1 MDLTCPA
8 PAAASEIAP
17 VSLRL
22 FVPDFA
28 MLISIVTLL
37 VCLVLLDGTRQLF
50 RDSDA
55 GWHIR
60 NGEHILSSGSL
71 PRTDSWSLTKSG
83 QPWFAWEWGA
93 DVLSGAA
100 HQAGGPAWVAGLYGI
115 LIALATWLWFN
126 LQWTIG
132 TQFLLAAA
140 ASFLLLGT
148 GNVHWLARPHVF
160 GWVMLLTSLLL
171 IERGV
176 RSLAAVAAVA
186 VVWANVHAS
195 FFLLPVVLFIYAGDR
210 FVRSLV
216 WTGFDRRH
224 DWRDARWFCA
234 AAGIALLATL
244 ANPYG
249 WAVHQHVFE
258 YLRNTELLDRV
269 AEFQSFNFRVSGA
282 WPITAALLISGFGAV
297 LALGQRKLAHF
308 SICALFV
315 FMGLQSARVLPIVGL
330 AALPL
335 ACGAISCALREWT
348 ALQPNVRRTLDSV
361 LRYGD
366 NLRVIDRRFSGIAL
380 AIPLTAATFAL
391 LSLPAVAARAGF
403 PPDIFP
409 VVAADR
415 IGQLPA
421 AARILAPDSFGGYL
435 IYRFDGARKVWF
447 DGRSDFYGAVF
458 MKEYIDTIDVR
469 PGALER
475 IAHAGFSH
483 ALLPPRY
490 SLIPALERQG
500 WKRVYSDSTA
510 VLLQAP
516 SVKD

>member
-8 PAAASEIAP
+8 PATATEVAP
-17 VSLRL
+17 ISLRL

-28 MLISIVTLL
+28 MLISVVTLVL
-37 VCLVLLDGTRQLF
+37 CLVLLDGTRQLF

-60 NGEHILSSGSL
+60 NGEHILATGSL

-100 HQAGGPAWVAGLYGI
+100 HRAGGPAFVAGLYGI
-115 LIALATWLWFN
+115 LIALSTWLWFR
-126 LQWTIG
+126 LQWAIG

-140 ASFLLLGT
+140 GSFLLLGT

-160 GWVMLLTSLLL
+160 GWVMLLTSLVL

-176 RSLAAVAAVA
+176 RSLAAVAAIA
-186 VVWANVHAS
+186 LVWANVHAS
-195 FFLLPVVLFIYAGDR
+195 FFLFPVVLLIYAGDR
-210 FVRSLV
+210 LLRSVV
-216 WTGFDRRH
+216 WTGFERRP

-234 AAGIALLATL
+234 AAAIALLATL

-249 WAVHQHVFE
+249 WAVHQHVLE

-269 AEFQSFNFRVSGA
+269 AEFQSFNFRMSGA
-282 WPITAALLISGFGAV
+282 WPITTALLISGLGAV

-308 SICALFV
+308 GICALFV
-315 FMGLQSARVLPIVGL
+315 VMGLQSARVLPIVAL
-330 AALPL
+330 VALPL
-335 ACGAISCALREWT
+335 ACGAISCALRDWT
-348 ALQPNVRRTLDSV
+348 GLQPKPRRALDSF
-361 LRYGD
+361 LRYGN
-366 NLRVIDRRFSGIAL
+366 NLRVLDRRFSGIAL
-380 AIPLTAATFAL
+380 AIPMAVAMFAM
-391 LSLPAVAARAGF
+391 LSLPSVAARAGF
-403 PPDIFP
+403 PAETFP
-409 VVAADR
+409 VLAADR
-415 IGQLPA
+415 VAQLPA
-421 AARILAPDSFGGYL
+421 SARILAPDSFGGYL

-447 DGRSDFYGAVF
+447 DGRSDFYGASF
-458 MKEYIDTIDVR
+458 MKQYIDMIDVR
-469 PGALER
+469 PGALDR
-475 IAHAGFSH
+475 IAKAGFTH

-490 SLIPALERQG
+490 SLVPALERQG
-500 WKRVYSDSTA
+500 WESVYSDTTA